1 MQKIRFTY
9 TSSEIQPSVFLL
21 LFFRMTGIYVYERF
35 FDFDKSKKKSLLKPL
50 MNNEDVKLIQ
60 EYAEFDLDLHYVVN
74 ATEYEMYKDYVRYSS
89 CESDDRVL
97 IIPEEMEEDISEEDR
112 LISCCW
118 KDDIQQLL
126 TDIISLLAGKK
137 LISQD
142 TKNELNQC
150 VIVYINNELWNVS
163 LLGKYFYIAEEAEQ
177 YQEITGKY
185 RNSIAEFFEILQQKE
200 CEWGD
205 EKFLHLQYSALNL
218 IYEGNLY
225 CIRNNRTLIYNPNGL
240 VQICKKMLNNGRGAI
255 RLQESLNLLLAQVF
269 DDILK
274 DPNLAYEYYLPA
286 CQDYNAY
293 AYYRKGIY
301 WQDYAEDYENA
312 IKYYTKSV
320 YIYPEYYRAWYR
332 MGRCYML
339 KNRCKEALDIFR
351 NVGQILKPRLEADYV
366 RPMEIEYLFKAQNQC
381 GYICNKVLNNPEQ
394 SILENLEAVKAWE
407 AIEKSKFFKL
417 FGIEKE
423 NSIRKRVAKEL
434 NVHKIYME
442 ICKLARRIGDI
453 SLEEKYFKLFNKTI
467 KDSPLL

>member
-9 TSSEIQPSVFLL
+9 TSSEIRPSVLLL

-50 MNNEDVKLIQ
+50 MNNEDVKPIQ
-60 EYAEFDLDLHYVVN
+60 EYAEFDLDLYYVVN
-74 ATEYEMYKDYVRYSS
+74 ATEYEMYKDYARYSS

-97 IIPEEMEEDISEEDR
+97 ISPEEIEKNISEEDR
-112 LISCCW
+112 PICCFW
-118 KDDIQQLL
+118 KDDPQQLL
-126 TDIISLLAGKK
+126 TDIINLLAGKK

-150 VIVYINNELWNVS
+150 VDVYIKNELWTAS
-163 LLGKYFYIAEEAEQ
+163 LLGKFFYIAEEAEQ
-177 YQEITGKY
+177 YQEITDQY
-185 RNSIAEFFEILQQKE
+185 RNSIAELFEILQLKE

-274 DPNLAYEYYLPA
+274 DPNSAYEYYLPA

-301 WQDYAEDYENA
+301 WQDYAEDYKYA

-332 MGRCYML
+332 LGRCYML
-339 KNRCKEALDIFR
+339 ENRCKEALDIFR
-351 NVGQILKPRLEADYV
+351 NIGQILKPRLETDNV
-366 RPMEIEYLFKAQNQC
+366 RSMEIEYLFKAQNQC

-407 AIEKSKFFKL
+407 AIRKSKFFKL
-417 FGIEKE
+417 FGKEKE
-423 NSIRKRVAKEL
+423 NGIRKRVEKEL
-434 NVHKIYME
+434 NIYKIYME
-442 ICKLARRIGDI
+442 ICKLAHRIGDV
-453 SLEEKYFKLFNKTI
+453 SLEEKYLKML
-467 KDSPLL
+467 